1 MDILNLIH
9 CYHEE
14 IKLLIEVATLI
25 IAFYGLNNWRL
36 QLQGTNRIKLSKN
49 LLSQVYLVRDLI
61 NDARIKVFFSYENP
75 VNKNLSSEEKLKLQ
89 FENRIQPIKE
99 ALVKLEKDYYDAYVE
114 WGLDSSKYLNELK
127 SLYFELIQS
136 INLYLEYYD
145 TNGQEKADAI
155 KIVFENSVND
165 NFKNKL
171 DSCVKNFDNWLR
183 PKFQCWI
190 RRRIKK
196 KSPFKV

>member
-114 WGLDSSKYLNELK
+114 WGLDSSKYINELK